1 MNRLKYILFG
11 LSSLCLTTACTD
23 ALEPIAGGET
33 EQGEP
38 VLFTT
43 LVPDGGPSSRGDK
56 EDWVSEMKKSYTP
69 VNEAYTFDIEM
80 WKEGADAYTGK
91 SVYKPVVDEDDSYA
105 TDGTLKN
112 VNDAPLYWQDNAN
125 KWGFKATAGTE
136 TLEALQ
142 NTQELWLAQDKL
154 IGYSYLPIWDD
165 EQNHETDNINAINY
179 RTSKEWYADNKKAK
193 DLSGVMADPTTDD
206 YKKVP
211 LYMQHQRSW
220 ITIILKAGEGV
231 TREALAYAT
240 AASNIQTYIYSYK
253 EGEEATPLQISAWAN
268 EEKVDYT
275 SDKNGPAA
283 TEVSTTRY
291 DAIVEPY
298 NFMASKDTQEKIKIA
313 RITVSN
319 QHFTFAAANDFNYAT
334 YSAAGAT
341 EEDKKKMDMYN
352 LGPGKHL
359 TITATLTRDSRMIM
373 ITAWIEDW
381 TETVTQTICDDYGQ
395 NGDPVL
401 INNRHDLIEFL
412 TNEEKNMPGSVGMI
426 VPNTLPLDSADYIW
440 DGSEYKLKATL
451 NLASSQL
458 ISSKQ
463 LVKNIERTGS
473 IINGEIMMVDAFNAS
488 SALAI
493 ENHGTIERVRVKT
506 TNELSPARA
515 SVGGLVNVNYGTI
528 NQCSSSLTVQGI
540 TTGYI
545 GGIAG
550 SNLYPIDSDIL
561 PAINGCTVSARVDG
575 TESVTGGGGIVGLA
589 EGHVSNNTY
598 EYGMTILQ
606 NPAKFQN
613 IIAAIG
619 SNPKGLPTHSNNAW
633 PTTEKYR
640 VGTTD
645 IINSNNGERFDAVID
660 NINEL
665 KEILK
670 SSYNQDGQCYRI
682 ANSFTV
688 DKENW
693 IWGEDVLDN
702 TYFSS
707 DASGTYAN
715 GTIKFKLDGN
725 DKTITLSGNT
735 YSTMLFGNI
744 IGEVYD
750 LNLYLERPLVADRIF
765 KKHDDDS
772 ETQDD
777 SNTDAIAA
785 LAYDVTVS
793 GSSMGVIRNIQLK
806 GADDAYIQAS
816 TPGGITVWASH
827 GGSIENCAS
836 NVPVKMHLTSGAGID
851 ARHYAGGIVACVHK
865 ATITRCKYY
874 AISGI
879 GWDETADNDKAKQR
893 NCRYG
898 GIVGGTSE
906 LANVHEDPNLVLT
919 DSYSWWTLPEF
930 DEEVTVYPVM
940 GSIIGSTVY
949 HDASDA
955 TKLFNAMAEGNAGN
969 WWTGETGA
977 GLTKTPEVNE
987 EDAIGKRNSVVPT
1000 IPKEWEKRSA
1010 NNGAH

>member
-1 MNRLKYILFG
+1 MNRLKYILYG
-11 LSSLCLTTACTD
+11 LSSLWLITACTD
-23 ALEPIAGGET
+23 ALDPIAGGET
-33 EQGEP
+33 GQGEP

-56 EDWVSEMKKSYTP
+56 EDWTSEMQKSYTP
-69 VNEAYTFDIEM
+69 VNEAYTFNIEM
-80 WKEGADAYTGK
+80 WKEGADTYTGK
-91 SVYKPVVDEDDSYA
+91 SVYKPVVDQDEYA
-105 TDGTLKN
+105 KDVTLEN
-112 VNDAPLYWQDNAN
+112 ANNTPLYWQDNVN
-125 KWGFKATAGTE
+125 KWGFKATAGTDI
-136 TLEALQ
+136 LQ
-142 NTQELWLAQDKL
+142 GTQDTQELWLAQDKL
-154 IGYSYLPIWDD
+154 LGYSYLPIWDD
-165 EQNHETDNINAINY
+165 EQNKETDNIDAINY
-179 RTSKEWYADNKKAK
+179 RTSKEWYADNKRAK
-193 DLSGVMADPTTDD
+193 DLSGIMADPTSDD
-206 YKKVP
+206 FKKIP

-240 AASNIQTYIYSYK
+240 AASNIQTHIYSYK
-253 EGEEATPLQISAWAN
+253 EGEEATPLEITAWAN
-268 EEKVDYT
+268 EEKVDYA

-283 TEVSTTRY
+283 TGVSTTRY

-298 NFMASKDTQEKIKIA
+298 NFMASKDTREKVKIA
-313 RITVSN
+313 GITVSN
-319 QHFTFAAANDFNYAT
+319 QHFTFAAANDFNYAA

-341 EEDKKKMDMYN
+341 DEDKRKMDIYN

-381 TETVTQTICDDYGQ
+381 TEKVTQTICDDYGQ

-401 INNRHDLIEFL
+401 INNRHDLIDFL
-412 TNEEKNMPGSVGMI
+412 TNEDKNTPGSVGMI
-426 VPNTLPLDSADYIW
+426 VPNTLPLDSADCIW
-440 DGSEYKLKATL
+440 NGSEYELKATL
-451 NLASSQL
+451 NLASSML

-463 LVKNIERTGS
+463 LVHNIERTGS
-473 IINGEIMMVDAFNAS
+473 IINGEVLIADEFNAS
-488 SALAI
+488 SALAV
-493 ENHGTIERVRVKT
+493 ENHGTIERVRVTT
-506 TNELSPARA
+506 TNELSPAKA
-515 SVGGLVNVNYGTI
+515 SIGGLVNVNYGTI
-528 NQCSSSLTVQGI
+528 NQCSSSLTVLGS
-540 TTGYI
+540 TANYI

-550 SNLYPIDSDIL
+550 SNLYPDDSDIL

-575 TESVTGGGGIVGLA
+575 TELVMGGGGIVGLA

-598 EYGMTILQ
+598 NYGMTVLQ
-606 NPAKFQN
+606 NGEKFKN

-619 SNPKGLPTHSNNAW
+619 TNPKGLPTHSNNSW
-633 PTTEKYR
+633 PTTNSYL
-640 VGTTD
+640 VGTTE
-645 IINSNNGERFDAVID
+645 IFNNNTGERFDAVVD
-660 NINEL
+660 NIDEL
-665 KEILK
+665 KELLK
-670 SSYNQDGQCYRI
+670 SSYNHDGRHYRI

-693 IWGEDVLDN
+693 IWGNDVLDN

-715 GTIKFKLDGN
+715 GTLKFTLDGN

-750 LNLYLERPLVADRIF
+750 LNLYLEKPLVADRIY
-765 KKHDDDS
+765 KKSVQGDEDS
-772 ETQDD
+772 SELQDD

-793 GSSMGVIRNIQLK
+793 GSSNGVIRNIQLK
-806 GADDAYIQAS
+806 ANDDAYIQSS

-827 GGSIENCAS
+827 GGSIINCAS
-836 NVPVKMHLTSGAGID
+836 NVPVKMHLTSGAGKD

-874 AISGI
+874 ASSGI
-879 GWDETADNDKAKQR
+879 GWDADADNDKAKQN

-906 LANVHEDPNLVLT
+906 LANVHENPDLVLT
-919 DSYSWWTLPEF
+919 DCYSWWTLPEF
-930 DEEVTVYPVM
+930 DEDSSVRPVM

-977 GLTKTPEVNE
+977 GMTMTPDVTE
-987 EDAIGKRNSVVPT
+987 EDAIGRRNSVVPT
-1000 IPKEWEKRSA
+1000 IPKEWEKKSA
-1010 NNGAH
+1010 N